1 MKVEFYRHGLGDEE
15 VREVTDT
22 LRSLFLTTAGKTA
35 RFEAEFAR
43 MLGVEHAV
51 GVSSCTAALHLSLV
65 ALGVGP
71 GDEVIVPAMTFIATI
86 NPVWWVGA
94 TPVLADVDPA
104 TGLLPPEAVEALVTP
119 RTRAVIPVHLYGA
132 MADMRGLR
140 EVADRHGLA
149 LIEDA
154 AHCVQ
159 GVRDGLR
166 PGQAGDIACFSFY
179 ATKNLTCGEGGAVA
193 TRLADLAERVRTL
206 RLHGMSKGA
215 ADRYHARTYVHWDM
229 VTLGYKYNL
238 GDIQAALLLPQLPK
252 LSANLARREAICRRY
267 EAAFSRMPGVDF
279 PRVPD
284 GCTSARHLFTIWV
297 DEDRRD
303 ALLAYLGEH
312 GVGCAVNYRAV
323 HTLTYF
329 RERLGHAPDAFPNA
343 LRIGRRTVT
352 LPLYPGLRD
361 DEVDHV
367 IETVRAGL
375 SFRGPSA
382 DPGG

>member
-15 VREVTDT
+15 VAEVTDT

-35 RFEAEFAR
+35 RFEREFADF
-43 MLGVEHAV
+43 LGVEHAV

-71 GDEVIVPAMTFIATI
+71 SDEVIVPAMTFIATI

-94 TPVLADVDPA
+94 KPVLADVDPM
-104 TGLLPPEAVEALVTP
+104 TGLVTPEIVEALITP

-140 EVADRHGLA
+140 KVADRHGLA

-154 AHCVQ
+154 AHCVEGMRD
-159 GVRDGLR
+159 GVR
-166 PGQAGDIACFSFY
+166 PGHLGDIACFSFY

-193 TRLADLAERVRTL
+193 TQRADLAERVRTL

-215 ADRYHARTYVHWDM
+215 ADRYHSRTYVHWDM

-238 GDIQAALLLPQLPK
+238 GDIQAALLLPQMPK
-252 LSANLARREAICRRY
+252 LLANLARREAICRRY

-279 PRVPD
+279 PRVPK

-297 DEDRRD
+297 DGDRRD
-303 ALLAYLGEH
+303 DLLAYLGEH
-312 GVGCAVNYRAV
+312 GIGCAVNYRAV

-329 RERLGHAPDAFPNA
+329 RERLA
-343 LRIGRRTVT
+343 LPPEALPSAWQIGRRTVT
-352 LPLYPGLRD
+352 LPLYPSLQD
-361 DEVDHV
+361 FEVDYV
-367 IETVRAGL
+367 CETVRAWL
-375 SFRGPSA
+375 ETRG
-382 DPGG
+382 

>member
-1 MKVEFYRHGLGDEE
+1 MKVEFYRHGLGDDEIG
-15 VREVTDT
+15 EVTDT

-35 RFEAEFAR
+35 RFEQAFAQF
-43 MLGVEHAV
+43 LGVEHAV

-71 GDEVIVPAMTFIATI
+71 GDEVIVPDMTFIATV

-94 TPVLADVDPA
+94 APVLADVDPR
-104 TGLLPPEAVEALVTP
+104 TGLLTPEAVAALITP

-154 AHCVQ
+154 AHCVE
-159 GVRDGLR
+159 GVRDGIR
-166 PGQAGDIACFSFY
+166 PGQVGDIACFSFY

-193 TRLADLAERVRTL
+193 TRRADLADRVRTL

-215 ADRYHARTYVHWDM
+215 ADRYSARTYVHWDM
-229 VTLGYKYNL
+229 VALGYKYNL
-238 GDIQAALLLPQLPK
+238 ADIQAALLLPQLPK
-252 LSANLARREAICRRY
+252 LQTNLARREAICRRY
-267 EAAFSRMPGVDF
+267 EAAFSAMEGVDF

-284 GCTSARHLFTIWV
+284 GCASARHLFTIWV
-297 DEDRRD
+297 EEGRRD
-303 ALLAYLGEH
+303 ALLQYLGEH

-329 RERLGHAPDAFPNA
+329 RERLGLPSEA
-343 LRIGRRTVT
+343 LPVARRIGERTVT
-352 LPLYPGLRD
+352 LPLYPDLRD
-361 DEVDHV
+361 DEVEYV
-367 IETVRAGL
+367 IETVRQGL
-375 SFRGPSA
+375 RS
-382 DPGG
+382 

>member
-1 MKVEFYRHGLGDEE
+1 MKVEFYRHGLGDDEI
-15 VREVTDT
+15 REVTDT

-35 RFEAEFAR
+35 RFEQEFAR
-43 MLGVEHAV
+43 FLGVEHAV

-94 TPVLADVDPA
+94 TPVLADVDPGTA
-104 TGLLPPEAVEALVTP
+104 LLTPDAVEALVTP
-119 RTRAVIPVHLYGA
+119 RTKAVIPVHLYGT

-154 AHCVQ
+154 AHCVE
-159 GVRDGLR
+159 GERDGIR
-166 PGQAGDIACFSFY
+166 PGQVGDIACFSFY

-193 TRLADLAERVRTL
+193 TRRQDLADRIRTL

-215 ADRYHARTYVHWDM
+215 ADRYSARTYVHWDM
-229 VTLGYKYNL
+229 VTLGYKYNMA
-238 GDIQAALLLPQLPK
+238 DIQAALLLPQLPK
-252 LSANLARREAICRRY
+252 IQANLARREAICRRY
-267 EAAFSRMPGVDF
+267 EAAFSAMEGVDF

-284 GCTSARHLFTIWV
+284 GCISARHLFTIWV
-297 DEDRRD
+297 DEGRRD
-303 ALLAYLGEH
+303 ALLQYLGEH

-329 RERLGHAPDAFPNA
+329 RERLGLSPETLPNA
-343 LRIGRRTVT
+343 RRIGERTVT

-361 DEVDHV
+361 DEVQYV
-367 IETVRAGL
+367 IDTVREGVGVL
-375 SFRGPSA
+375 G
-382 DPGG
+382 

>member
-1 MKVEFYRHGLGDEE
+1 MKVEFYKHGLGDDEI
-15 VREVTDT
+15 REVTDT

-71 GDEVIVPAMTFIATI
+71 GDEVIIPAMTFIATI

-94 TPVLADVDPA
+94 TPVLVDVDPE
-104 TGLLPPEAVEALVTP
+104 TGLLTPQAVEAAVTP

-140 EVADRHGLA
+140 EVADRYSLA
-149 LIEDA
+149 IIEDA
-154 AHCVQ
+154 AHCVEGQ
-159 GVRDGLR
+159 RDGVR
-166 PGQAGDIACFSFY
+166 PGQLGDIACFSFY

-193 TRLADLAERVRTL
+193 TRRGDLAERVRTL

-229 VTLGYKYNL
+229 VALGYKYNL
-238 GDIQAALLLPQLPK
+238 ADIQAALLLPQLAK
-252 LSANLARREAICRRY
+252 LQANLARREAVCQRY
-267 EAAFSRMPGVDF
+267 EAAFSKMPGVEF
-279 PRVPD
+279 PRVPE

-297 DEDRRD
+297 DERVRD
-303 ALLAYLGEH
+303 GLLQYLGEH
-312 GVGCAVNYRAV
+312 GVGCAVNYRAP

-329 RERLGHAPDAFPNA
+329 RERLRLAPEALPVAF
-343 LRIGRRTVT
+343 RIGQRTVT
-352 LPLYPGLRD
+352 LPLYPSLQ
-361 DEVDHV
+361 DEEVEYV
-367 IETVRAGL
+367 IATVREGL
-375 SFRGPSA
+375 SFLSRMA
-382 DPGG
+382 